1 MTNNYHTLKNKNS
14 HKMALK
20 NIVILAATLTLLGNN
35 GAHSQFLWSDLDQAK
50 TNLSSPIRFT
60 IQDMTIMVH
69 ESKSFEVTV
78 K

>member
-1 MTNNYHTLKNKNS
+1 
-14 HKMALK
+14 MALK
-20 NIVILAATLTLLGNN
+20 NIVILAATLTLLTLLGNN
-35 GAHSQFLWSDLDQAK
+35 GAHSQFLWSDLDQTN

-69 ESKSFEVTV
+69 ESKSFNVTV